1 MNNLQSLRGMVDLL
15 PDQTRKWQKVESI
28 VRKNFRRAALEEIRT
43 PLLEPTDLFARGI
56 GEGTDVVGKEM
67 YTFCDR
73 GERSCTLRPEGTASV
88 VRAIIQNGLVHN
100 GSQRLWYGGPMFRYE
115 RPQAGRQRQFHQIG
129 VELFGFDS
137 IESDFELISIGWD
150 LLMDLGLTDLTL
162 EINSLGNVD
171 DRKNFHSIF
180 VSWLE
185 ERFSLLDKDSQNRLR
200 KNPLRILDTKNL
212 ETQNLLLEAP
222 SLQDA
227 LSQESL
233 ERFEALQV
241 ILTNQK
247 IPFTVNSRLVRGL
260 DYYCHTAFEIKSEK
274 LGAQS
279 TICGGGRYD
288 GLVKQLGGPEIS
300 SIGWA
305 IGLERLMILLEDSF
319 TFSSGVSDIYLINR
333 GELAKKY
340 ALALLRK
347 LRDADFSVEMDHTGS
362 TFSKQFKR
370 ADRSGSMWAV
380 ILGDDEISEGSFKLR
395 KLSQELASK
404 EKDKLFPILQPE
416 NLIIFLKKSLEE
428 ID

>member
-1 MNNLQSLRGMVDLL
+1 M
-15 PDQTRKWQKVESI
+15 
-28 VRKNFRRAALEEIRT
+28 
-43 PLLEPTDLFARGI
+43 
-56 GEGTDVVGKEM
+56 
-67 YTFCDR
+67 
-73 GERSCTLRPEGTASV
+73 
-88 VRAIIQNGLVHN
+88 
-100 GSQRLWYGGPMFRYE
+100 
-115 RPQAGRQRQFHQIG
+115 
-129 VELFGFDS
+129 
-137 IESDFELISIGWD
+137 
-150 LLMDLGLTDLTL
+150 
-162 EINSLGNVD
+162 
-171 DRKNFHSIF
+171 
-180 VSWLE
+180 
-185 ERFSLLDKDSQNRLR
+185 
-200 KNPLRILDTKNL
+200 
-212 ETQNLLLEAP
+212 LLLEAP

>member
-1 MNNLQSLRGMVDLL
+1 MVDLL